1 MINDSQGARSL
12 NPQAELRALTINIKM
27 PQELLIH
34 KVHQF
39 GKEAAEM
46 RQLAQRMRELFPEK
60 LRQLHR
66 ERANLTG
73 APRDRACLVDQRYLE
88 SVQELVDLRTRATY
102 LRMQY
107 ESHLMLYQ
115 ARQSLRKS

>member
-1 MINDSQGARSL
+1 
-12 NPQAELRALTINIKM
+12 M

-46 RQLAQRMRELFPEK
+46 RQLAQRVRELFPEK
-60 LRQLHR
+60 LRKLQR
-66 ERANLTG
+66 ECPNLAG
-73 APRDRACLVDQRYLE
+73 ARRDRACLVDQRYLD
-88 SVQELVDLRTRATY
+88 SVQELVELRMRATY